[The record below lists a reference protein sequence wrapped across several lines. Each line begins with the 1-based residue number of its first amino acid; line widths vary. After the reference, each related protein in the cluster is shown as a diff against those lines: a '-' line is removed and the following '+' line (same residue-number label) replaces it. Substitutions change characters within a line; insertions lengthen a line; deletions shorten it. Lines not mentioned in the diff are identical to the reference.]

1 MYVNS
6 YLFHMKF
13 VARELMTKSQI
24 IFAPYNYV
32 IDPQIRDS
40 MSINLTKS
48 SIIFDEAHNILTTA
62 RSSAGITINL
72 REFQEKSNNFA
83 LFMNLLKIEK
93 EKQLLSIFHSVES
106 WTLGDE

>member
-1 MYVNS
+1 
-6 YLFHMKF
+6 MKF

-40 MSINLTKS
+40 MSINLAKS

-62 RSSAGITINL
+62 RSSAGITIKL
-72 REFQEKSNNFA
+72 REFQEKANHFVS
-83 LFMNLLKIEK
+83 FMSLLKMEK
-93 EKQLLSIFHSVES
+93 EKKYLSFTNLVEL
-106 WTLGDE
+106 WIKIDV